1 MDSDFD
7 LMIVYY
13 MFRAMTGYFVTMG
26 NMSPHYE
33 TTMKITQMI
42 INVMVTNIDL

>member
-26 NMSPHYE
+26 NISPDYE
-33 TTMKITQMI
+33 ITQMI